1 VARRIELAFL
11 ALILV
16 QTAHS
21 IEEYVTR
28 LYDVFLPARF
38 VSSLF
43 SEDLRTGFVIANAL
57 LIAFGVLCWLIP
69 VRRGWPTG
77 HAVAW
82 FWAILELANGTIH
95 SGLALFRGGYFPGV
109 FTAPLLLASG
119 AWLWKRLVANE

>member
-1 VARRIELAFL
+1 MARRIELAFL
-11 ALILV
+11 ALILA

-28 LYDVFLPARF
+28 LYDVFPPARF

-95 SGLALFRGGYFPGV
+95 SGLALLRGGYFPGV